1 MTYVKLPDAKI
12 GDLCAERIVTATT
25 DARMIAVDK
34 NTGQPCSDFG
44 DEGQISLLAG
54 MGEVK
59 PYYYFVTSPP
69 TLASGVLV
77 VGGWVADNQE
87 TNEPSGVVRAYDPR
101 TGELAWA
108 WDMGREGDTS
118 LPPQGE
124 TYTRGTPNV
133 WSLTAADDELGLV
146 YVPTGNATPDYFGGH
161 RTEIMDKYASSI
173 VAIDAKTGLTR
184 WHFQT
189 THHDIWDYDVPS
201 QPTLVDI
208 NLDGALRKVVI
219 VPTKRGEIFVLDRV
233 TGESLTEVSE
243 RPVPQTDLPDERSSA
258 TQPFS
263 TGMPSFAHPTIRE
276 QDLIGIT
283 PFRPDGVPHR
293 ISSATLRRPND
304 TSFSAGHFAVP
315 GPAGGMNWG
324 SVAVDEQRQLL
335 VVNNLHLPWQ
345 VKMIPR
351 EEDIARNEA
360 QDPRRGYG
368 IGGPQRGTPFAA
380 RVELFG
386 SPFLLPCLKPPYGE
400 IAVVDLTTQQVV
412 WRRGFGFM
420 NIGLPYSAGSFVTA
434 GGLIFNAGVMD
445 SRLRA
450 ISVDDGKLLW
460 STSLERASGG
470 TPMSYVSP
478 KTGKQYVLVL
488 EPAAGGREQL
498 EESHQTDEAGE
509 IEEPAGGKVI
519 AYALAE

>member
-1 MTYVKLPDAKI
+1 
-12 GDLCAERIVTATT
+12 
-25 DARMIAVDK
+25 
-34 NTGQPCSDFG
+34 
-44 DEGQISLLAG
+44 

-208 NLDGALRKVVI
+208 NLDGALRKAVI
-219 VPTKRGEIFVLDRV
+219 VPTKRGEVFVLDRV

-243 RPVPQTDLPDERSSA
+243 RPVPQTDLPNERSSA

-263 TGMPSFAHPTIRE
+263 TGMPSFAHPRIRE

-283 PFRPDGVPHR
+283 PFDQMACRTAFHQLRYEGPMTPPSVQG
-293 ISSATLRRPND
+293 TLLY
-304 TSFSAGHFAVP
+304 P

-324 SVAVDEQRQLL
+324 SVAVDERRQLL

-450 ISVDDGKLLW
+450 ISVDDGNLLW

-509 IEEPAGGKVI
+509 KEEPAGGKVI